1 MVSRVLYRPF
11 HDADFDALVS
21 VVRKQWH
28 AQSPNEQT
36 GSLEA
41 ISDLSHYLSIST
53 FSQVVAVDNDVRGIV
68 LARAAQAPALNR
80 EHWQQVAE
88 RAIGQL
94 RDLNAPVAQRWED
107 YMAREQQ
114 VNGELLR
121 QSGCADAGQ
130 ITLLAVDADTRGLG
144 IGSVLLDAAE
154 SYLAAQGSRALY
166 LYTDTDCTWK
176 FYEHRGLK
184 RAAAHRTTRAERK
197 LLPREMY
204 LYSRKLSA

>member
-11 HDADFDALVS
+11 CDEDFDALVS

-41 ISDLSHYLSIST
+41 ISDLSHYLGIST
-53 FSQVVAVDNDVRGIV
+53 FSQVVAVDNDARGIV
-68 LARAAQAPALNR
+68 LARSGTAPAPNR
-80 EHWQQVAE
+80 ERWRQVEAKALE
-88 RAIGQL
+88 QL
-94 RDLNAPVAQRWED
+94 RALDAPVAQRWED

-114 VNGELLR
+114 VNGELLK

-130 ITLLAVDADTRGLG
+130 VTLLAVDANTRGLG

-154 SYLAAQGSRALY
+154 SYLASQGSRALY

-184 RAAAHRTTRAERK
+184 RTAAHRATRAERK